1 MKKWNDRPNEIRALF
16 NPAFCGMSLLGAIQS
31 YEKIDDTGIPFSQIL
46 LILPLSLH
54 KRSRDV
60 LLSRPRTRM
69 LQVVESFPELLIGLP
84 ERTRNMLP
92 FTLEGL
98 GLLWEYGC
106 INITDSGRIKRVK
119 RRLKPNSIITDETQA
134 CMKCAV
140 ILGRH
145 FARVSDSTTIYTSLG
160 IRP

>member
-1 MKKWNDRPNEIRALF
+1 MKKWDRRPNEIRALF
-16 NPAFCGMSLLGAIQS
+16 NPAFCGLNLLSAIES
-31 YEKIDDTGIPFSQIL
+31 YEKLEDAGIPFSQTL
-46 LILPLSLH
+46 LVLPLSLH
-54 KRSRDV
+54 KNSREV

-69 LQVVESFPELLIGLP
+69 LQVVESFPELLVGLP

-106 INITDSGRIKRVK
+106 IDVTESGHIKRKK
-119 RRLKPNSIITDETQA
+119 RRLKTSTIITDETQA
-134 CMKCAV
+134 CMKCAAL
-140 ILGRH
+140 LGRH
-145 FARVSDSTTIYTSLG
+145 FALVSDSSTIYTSLG